1 MTHSLKLR
9 ITQGLSAN
17 RKMQQAAL
25 EVLDHTVMGDTQGP
39 VQYEE
44 TVMKLLWTP
53 TIMYLESV
61 LRQTASEMAKDGRQI
76 LNANNEC
83 KDEYKKMQ
91 GQGYSRWRVTYCCRG
106 CQSRRAS
113 ANHEH

>member
-17 RKMQQAAL
+17 TEMQQAAL

-53 TIMYLESV
+53 TIMY
-61 LRQTASEMAKDGRQI
+61 
-76 LNANNEC
+76 
-83 KDEYKKMQ
+83 
-91 GQGYSRWRVTYCCRG
+91 
-106 CQSRRAS
+106 
-113 ANHEH
+113 